1 MLIYQQLKRMRMA
14 NKEQSIP
21 DQLKI
26 YQYKSY
32 NDIPHAKLAW
42 ITIKAKQQ
50 GKDPKMVH
58 AGIKARM
65 ARSTYKPTRTK
76 ATKKKIAKAKA
87 SKKVGKKKSTKKK
100 SNMYALSIKQWNPF
114 VGCEFDC
121 SYCESSFQRQAKRQ
135 KQRCLKCYKYTPH
148 THPDRLTDYIPK
160 TKENEFIFACA
171 SGDISFCPTPF
182 LNKIIKR
189 IEKDKNKTF
198 LIQSKNPK
206 TFQRVIFP
214 QNTILGTTIETN
226 RDKLYDGISKAP
238 KPSKRYKDFLK
249 IEHPS
254 KMITIEPVVDFDLGV
269 MVKWVKDIKPCM
281 VWLGYDSKKNDLPEP
296 SYEKFMNLK
305 KTMEQV
311 GIKVIL
317 KTVREKRI

>member
-1 MLIYQQLKRMRMA
+1 MT

-21 DQLKI
+21 DQLNI

-32 NDIPHAKLAW
+32 ASIPPAKLAW
-42 ITIKAKQQ
+42 ITIKAKEQ
-50 GKDPKMVH
+50 GKNPKMVH

-65 ARSTYKPTRTK
+65 ARKNYKPTTTK
-76 ATKKKIAKAKA
+76 ATKAKT
-87 SKKVGKKKSTKKK
+87 SKKVGKKETKNK
-100 SNMYALSIKQWNPF
+100 SNMYALSIKQRNPF
-114 VGCEFDC
+114 VGCKFDC
-121 SYCESSFQRQAKRQ
+121 SYCKSSFQRQAKRQ

-148 THPDRLTDYIPK
+148 THPNRLNDYIPK
-160 TKENEFIFACA
+160 TKENEFIFTCA

-189 IEKDKNKTF
+189 IEKEKNRTF

-206 TFQRVIFP
+206 TFQRVHFP

-249 IEHPS
+249 IKHPF
-254 KMITIEPVVDFDLGV
+254 KMITIEPVVDFDLDV

-281 VWLGYDSKKNDLPEP
+281 VWLGYDSKKNNLPEP
-296 SYEKFMNLK
+296 SYEKFMSLK
-305 KTMEQV
+305 KTMEQA

-317 KTVREKRI
+317 KTVREGSR